1 MGMWVWALTRPGMR
15 TMPVASMILRAKG
28 PAGRSVPTERMVAP
42 WTTTKAS
49 SRSVSASSMHR
60 ARQ

>member
-15 TMPVASMILRAKG
+15 TLPPQSISWVNS
-28 PAGRSVPTERMVAP
+28 PAGRSVPTERMVVP
-42 WTTTKAS
+42 WTTTKAL